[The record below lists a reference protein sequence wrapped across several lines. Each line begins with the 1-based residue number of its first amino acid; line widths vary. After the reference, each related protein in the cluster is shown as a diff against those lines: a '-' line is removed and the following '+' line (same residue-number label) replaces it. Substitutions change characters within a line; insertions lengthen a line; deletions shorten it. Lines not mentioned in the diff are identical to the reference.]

1 MLDRRAGSI
10 FRSNPEVSMEDV
22 AESAESCFYNAPCT
36 GSTVVNEFVQ
46 IVPVVK
52 VRERLILQEMR
63 VQLVSVCSGKYRRAT
78 HVAKYLT

>member
-1 MLDRRAGSI
+1 
-10 FRSNPEVSMEDV
+10 MEAV
-22 AESAESCFYNAPCT
+22 ADKESAESCFYNAPCT

-52 VRERLILQEMR
+52 VRERLILEEMR